1 MLGRIRY
8 VALFVVVTLGIAA
21 LSAFTAIS
29 LFREQV
35 AVTELL
41 NDHVRGRKAALE
53 LKECLNDLI
62 GLENQ
67 RVEDVAYLH
76 DRVRDLLG
84 GVGEVANNDDEV
96 RLYADMTAA
105 FARYFNL
112 WQNLPAKN
120 AAGHEEARLE
130 ATRSLEEHVLQPCE
144 EFERANNRRI
154 EHSAEQHERILR
166 QLAWGLG
173 LVGVLGSVAGLI
185 LGFGIARNLSRS
197 VQGLRIQLQD
207 AAGKMLPG
215 QPEILLSG
223 SGGLD
228 SLRDDMT
235 RLSQQI
241 GQTMQTLH
249 QRELEVMR
257 AKQLAA
263 VGQLAAGV
271 GHEIR
276 NPLTSVKLLVQ
287 AALEDGGGGLSAED
301 LKIIEAEIRRME
313 GSLRLFLDF
322 ARPPKVERRRTTID
336 AVLSR
341 VVELLRGRA
350 VKQRVAIEYVPVE
363 VALEADPSQLQQVF
377 VNLGLNALDA
387 MPSGGT
393 LSFAVAAG
401 GSQTVSVEV
410 RDTGPGIDPAIVPRL
425 FEPFASSKETG
436 LGLGLVI
443 CQRIVEEHRGTIA
456 AAKAVGSGAVFTVKL
471 PTAG

>member
-1 MLGRIRY
+1 
-8 VALFVVVTLGIAA
+8 
-21 LSAFTAIS
+21 
-29 LFREQV
+29 
-35 AVTELL
+35 
-41 NDHVRGRKAALE
+41 
-53 LKECLNDLI
+53 
-62 GLENQ
+62 
-67 RVEDVAYLH
+67 
-76 DRVRDLLG
+76 VRDLLKV
-84 GVGEVANNDDEV
+84 VGDVANNEDELF
-96 RLYADMTAA
+96 LYAKMQSS
-105 FARYFNL
+105 FATYL
-112 WQNLPAKN
+112 SMWQRLPAKQN
-120 AAGHEEARLE
+120 PGHEEARRQ
-130 ATRSLEEHVLQPCE
+130 ATRWLEEQVLQPCE
-144 EFERANNRRI
+144 EFERTNSRRI
-154 EHSAEQHERILR
+154 EQSADQHERILR

-173 LVGVLGSVAGLI
+173 VVGVLGSLAGLI

-197 VQGLRIQLQD
+197 VKRLRIQLQD

-215 QPEILLSG
+215 QPEILVSG

-241 GQTMQTLH
+241 GQIMQTLH
-249 QRELEVMR
+249 QREMEVLR

-287 AALEDGGGGLSAED
+287 AALEDGGNGLSAED
-301 LKIIEAEIRRME
+301 LTIIESEIRRME
-313 GSLRLFLDF
+313 GSLRIFLDF
-322 ARPPKVERRRTTID
+322 ARPPKVERRRTTMD

-350 VKQRVAIEYVPVE
+350 VKQRVVIEYNPVE
-363 VALEADPSQLQQVF
+363 VALEADTSQLQQVF

-387 MPSGGT
+387 MPTGGRLAFVVNKIGT
-393 LSFAVAAG
+393 DA
-401 GSQTVSVEV
+401 VSVEV

-443 CQRIVEEHRGTIA
+443 CQRIVQEHRGTIGA
-456 AAKAVGSGAVFTVKL
+456 ARAVGSGAVFTVKL
-471 PTAG
+471 PRAE